1 MPLLMVDTEQKCNK
15 NIIVILALS
24 LKQSYTGL
32 GLLDQVLESL
42 KEICVKQSEG
52 LGSVTQVLDRWIIRK
67 QYL

>member
-1 MPLLMVDTEQKCNK
+1 MNRYADNLLFSDAKLRKQSPRLNTRAHRKCNK

-32 GLLDQVLESL
+32 G
-42 KEICVKQSEG
+42 
-52 LGSVTQVLDRWIIRK
+52 SVTQVLDRWIIRK